1 MSELEERFQKAQ
13 EVAKAQTERPDND
26 TLLNLYA
33 FYKQATVGDVEGDRP
48 GFLDFVGQAKYDA
61 WERIAGM
68 QADEARE
75 KYIETVM
82 RFTGERI

>member
-1 MSELEERFQKAQ
+1 MSELQQRFEKAQ

-26 TLLNLYA
+26 TLLNLYS
-33 FYKQATVGDVEGDRP
+33 FFKQASVGDVQGDRP

-61 WERIAGM
+61 WAKLEGM
-68 QADEARE
+68 DSHAAME

-82 RFTGERI
+82 RFTGERL

>member
-13 EVAKAQTERPDND
+13 EIAKAQTERPDND

-61 WERIAGM
+61 WERISGM